1 MNLKNVAVIAM
12 AAMAFTACDTTTGDV
27 GFSLTDEADRLVI
40 SDAVYDV
47 TSRSVVSG
55 AVTTRNNECIVGKV
69 KDPETNTYV
78 KGDMMAQFVPLRDY
92 SLPELDNITSLDDE
106 DKVIADSCYIG
117 LFYTTTYG
125 DTLSPMKV
133 AAYELTRPLEEG
145 VTYKSDF
152 DVFENGYA
160 SRDNYHVSRSYTLDH
175 PNDMIQIPLN
185 KPYTKDGVTYNNY
198 GTYLMRQYYEHREN
212 FETFYQ
218 FLHNVCPG
226 FYVEN
231 TSGLSNMANVFVSEL
246 YIYFRYR
253 GIEKDQYGRDS
264 VAHYVGYSR
273 IDGTE
278 EVLQI
283 NKVTND
289 KKQMEQLAA
298 DESCTYVKTPAGIF
312 TELTLPV
319 DDIMNGHE
327 KDSLNTAKMV
337 LQCYNNEKDD
347 YSFDVPTT
355 LLILQK
361 DSLEKFFDENQL
373 VNYQRSFLAYYNKN
387 TAGSGDYNAYT
398 FNNIGGLIT
407 EMYKNK
413 GKSADWNKAIVV
425 PVKLYTST
433 SGYGSGTV
441 ISKLTHDMS
450 LTSAKL
456 VRGTEANPIKLTVV
470 YSRFEQ

>member
-1 MNLKNVAVIAM
+1 MKNVAVIAM
-12 AAMAFTACDTTTGDV
+12 IAMAFTACDTTTGDV

-40 SDAVYDV
+40 SDAVYNV
-47 TSRSVVSG
+47 TSQSVVSG
-55 AVTTRNNECIVGKV
+55 AVTTRNNECVVGKV

-106 DKVIADSCYIG
+106 NKVIADSCYIG
-117 LFYTTTYG
+117 LFYTTSYG

-133 AAYELTRPLEEG
+133 TAYELTRPLEEG
-145 VTYKSDF
+145 TTYKSDF

-160 SRDNYHVSRSYTLDH
+160 SRDNYHASRSYTLDH
-175 PNDMIQIPLN
+175 PNKMIQIPLN
-185 KPYTKDGVTYNNY
+185 KPYTKDGVTYSNY

-231 TSGLSNMANVFVSEL
+231 NSGLGNMANIFVSEL
-246 YIYFRYR
+246 YIYFRYK

-289 KKQMEQLAA
+289 KSQMEQLAA

-319 DDIMNGHE
+319 DEIMNGHE

-337 LQCYNNEKDD
+337 LQCYKSEQDN

-361 DSLEKFFDENQL
+361 DSLDKFFDENQL

-387 TAGSGDYNAYT
+387 TSGSDYNAYT
-398 FNNIGGLIT
+398 FNNIGGLVT

-413 GKSADWNKAIVV
+413 GKSANWNKAIVV

-433 SGYGSGTV
+433 TSSGSTV
-441 ISKLTHDMS
+441 ISKITHDMS
-450 LTSAKL
+450 LSSAKL